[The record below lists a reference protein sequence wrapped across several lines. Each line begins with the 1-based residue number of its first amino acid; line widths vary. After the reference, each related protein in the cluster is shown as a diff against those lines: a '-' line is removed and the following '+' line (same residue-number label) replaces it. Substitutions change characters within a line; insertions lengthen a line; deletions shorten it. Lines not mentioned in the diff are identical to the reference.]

1 MNANKRTLCMV
12 TALMLLLAT
21 GPAWSAK
28 RSETLSGVVTASP
41 VGNEITVNSVTYPVV
56 PSQDADGKLLSL
68 KPGDTVDLILNAPS
82 KQKGTQVIS
91 ITVHPRQEN

>member
-1 MNANKRTLCMV
+1 MNANNRVLCIGV
-12 TALMLLLAT
+12 VVLLAT
-21 GPAWSAK
+21 WPAWSAK

-68 KPGDTVDLILNAPS
+68 KPGDTVDLILNAPP

-91 ITVHPRQEN
+91 ITVHPRQGN